1 MVAPNKKVYF
11 QEYWLDIIAIL
22 PLLRVF
28 RSIRALQLLRLLR
41 ILRLPGFFNR
51 YASSFLYILQRGIKE
66 YLIVVG
72 LLLRTIM
79 FGSVAILVFESSS
92 NPDFTSL
99 EERFWFSVYSLF
111 AVEPIPASPSSLGG
125 KIVAVFVMFMNV
137 TIFAMLTG
145 KVSAFMV
152 DKIRREDDIVD
163 WGSFSNHTIICGWNR
178 KAEIIVREFKAAG

>member
-66 YLIVVG
+66 YLIVV
-72 LLLRTIM
+72 
-79 FGSVAILVFESSS
+79 
-92 NPDFTSL
+92 
-99 EERFWFSVYSLF
+99 
-111 AVEPIPASPSSLGG
+111 
-125 KIVAVFVMFMNV
+125 
-137 TIFAMLTG
+137 
-145 KVSAFMV
+145 
-152 DKIRREDDIVD
+152 
-163 WGSFSNHTIICGWNR
+163 
-178 KAEIIVREFKAAG
+178 